1 MDTGPVEGAD
11 APSLAATRAGSRV
24 VIVATTGGGGLN
36 DVCVAGVEPDCGDGG
51 CTGPVSEVQAEAPRR
66 AVGHTHRELHPG
78 VPFRVLV
85 DHLSRTCCSAG
96 VSRSGSG
103 RGSCDKSNCRVSSK
117 CFHASAHSSSV
128 TEFAVSQAVALSV
141 IEAVR
146 RCPVGLA

>member
-11 APSLAATRAGSRV
+11 APSLAATRAGSRI
-24 VIVATTGGGGLN
+24 VIVATIGGGGLN
-36 DVCVAGVEPDCGDGG
+36 DVCVTGVEPDCGDGG
-51 CTGPVSEVQAEAPRR
+51 CNGPVSEVQAEAPRR

-85 DHLSRTCCSAG
+85 QDVLFGG

-103 RGSCDKSNCRVSSK
+103 RGSCDKSNCRVSSRG
-117 CFHASAHSSSV
+117 FHASACSSSV